1 METAVEIRAT
11 PSDAPIRIALDGFG
25 GDHCPGPE
33 IEGAIEA
40 ARRGVNI
47 VLVGNEAALRSA
59 LDAAGSWRELPIEI
73 HHAPEVITMD
83 DSPSKAVRAKPGA
96 SMPVCFDLVKAG
108 RADAVMS
115 AGNSGAM
122 LACGLFKYRRIKGVE
137 RPALVTSLPTRRD
150 FVTFLDVGANIDVRP
165 LHLAQFAVMGAVYAG
180 FKHGR
185 ARPRVA
191 VLSNGSEDSKGTELT
206 RTVHR
211 LLSEHESEDFFYAGY
226 AEGSDLFGGE
236 LDVVVT
242 DGFTGNIALKIT
254 EATGRLIGH
263 WMRTRIG
270 SAGWTGKIGGLML
283 RPAFSELKAM
293 LNPDTY
299 GAAPLLGVNGVA
311 FICHG
316 GSSPLAIS
324 TSLQLA
330 ARSVSE
336 DLTPR
341 IAGAIARHRPLFEAA
356 RAEDPPQKKSD
367 AINPTT

>member
-1 METAVEIRAT
+1 MVTGAST
-11 PSDAPIRIALDGFG
+11 IRIALDAFG
-25 GDHCPGPE
+25 GDECPGPE
-33 IEGAIEA
+33 IDGAVEA
-40 ARRGVNI
+40 ARQGVNI
-47 VLVGNEAALRSA
+47 VLVGDAQRLEQALEGVAGWRS
-59 LDAAGSWRELPIEI
+59 LPITL
-73 HHAPEVITMD
+73 HHAPDTIAMD
-83 DSPSKAVRAKPGA
+83 DSPSKAVRAKPEA

-122 LACGLFKYRRIKGVE
+122 LACGMFKFRRIRGVE
-137 RPALVTSLPTRRD
+137 RPALVTSLPTRKD
-150 FVTFLDVGANIDVRP
+150 FVTFLDVGANVDVRA
-165 LHLAQFAVMGAVYAG
+165 LHLVQFAVLGAVYAS

-185 ARPRVA
+185 VRPRVA
-191 VLSNGSEDSKGTELT
+191 VLSNGTEDSKGTELT

-211 LLSEHESEDFFYAGY
+211 LLSEHESEDFYYAGY
-226 AEGSDLFGGE
+226 AEGGDLFSGD

-242 DGFTGNIALKIT
+242 DGFSGNIALKIA
-254 EATGRLIGH
+254 EATGRLIAE
-263 WMRTRIG
+263 WLRTGISG
-270 SAGWTGKIGGLML
+270 AGVRGTLGALLL
-283 RPAFSELKAM
+283 RPTFLDLRAR

-324 TSLQLA
+324 TSLKLA

-341 IAGAIARHRPLFEAA
+341 LADAIGRHDALFEAA
-356 RAEDPPQKKSD
+356 RLDAENGSRS
-367 AINPTT
+367 